1 MLYSKQWVAI
11 PLESART
18 ILRFDCGRRRQRHR
32 RESPVSGIILAGGRS
47 RRLGRDKAVE
57 PFDGQP
63 LIRRVIERVA
73 PLTDEIVVVV
83 ADAARG
89 RALPLDAGHRVA
101 VDIYPDGGSL
111 GGIFSGLSAAANDWG
126 LVVACDMPF
135 LDLRLL
141 EFMLT
146 QRADC
151 DAVVP
156 RPGPFPEP
164 THALYSRACL
174 PHIEAR
180 LQANDLK
187 IAGFFESGQRVRYLE
202 EGEVRQFDPQLL
214 SFFNVNS
221 PEDLARAHALAA
233 VTQ

>member
-1 MLYSKQWVAI
+1 MEHVASDI
-11 PLESART
+11 EGT
-18 ILRFDCGRRRQRHR
+18 
-32 RESPVSGIILAGGRS
+32 PVSGIILAGGRS

-57 PFDGQP
+57 LFGGQP
-63 LIRRVIERVA
+63 LIRRAIDRVA
-73 PLTDEIVVVV
+73 PLTGEIVVVV
-83 ADAARG
+83 ADSARG
-89 RALPLDAGHRVA
+89 KALPLDADHRVA

-111 GGIFSGLSAAANDWG
+111 GGIFSGLSAAANNWG

-135 LDLRLL
+135 LNPRLL
-141 EFMLT
+141 EYMLA
-146 QRADC
+146 QRGDC

-156 RPGPFPEP
+156 QPGDFPEP

-180 LQANDLK
+180 LQAGDLK
-187 IAGFFESGQRVRYLE
+187 ISGFFDEVRVRYLE
-202 EGEVRQFDPQLL
+202 EGEVRQFDPDLL

>member
-1 MLYSKQWVAI
+1 MLYSSPIFHRKRI
-11 PLESART
+11 SLSGT
-18 ILRFDCGRRRQRHR
+18 IVENAAKDANSC
-32 RESPVSGIILAGGRS
+32 PVSGIILAGGRS

-57 PFDGQP
+57 PFGGQP

-89 RALPLDAGHRVA
+89 QALPLDADHRVA
-101 VDIYPDGGSL
+101 LDIYPDGGSL

-135 LDLRLL
+135 LNRLL
-141 EFMLT
+141 LEYMLGL
-146 QRADC
+146 RGDC

-156 RPGPFPEP
+156 QPGAFPEP

-187 IAGFFESGQRVRYLE
+187 ISGFFEDVRVRYLD

-214 SFFNVNS
+214 SFFNINS

-233 VTQ
+233 ATQ